1 MFLERLRQRTERRR
15 GAPGA
20 TIGPLER
27 RVLDTLWS
35 RPDAATVRDL
45 LPDFP
50 STAYTTMMTTLER
63 LHRKGLLD
71 RNKIG
76 RAFRYRPR
84 CTREDLASALT
95 KQSLDDLL
103 QAGPG
108 GLGPVL
114 STFVDAV
121 GERDREALDE
131 LERLIRERRRARRR
145 EESGP

>member
-1 MFLERLRQRTERRR
+1 MFLERLRQRAERRR
-15 GAPGA
+15 DASRA
-20 TIGPLER
+20 TLGPLER

-35 RPDAATVRDL
+35 RPDGATVRDL
-45 LPDFP
+45 LPEFP
-50 STAYTTMMTTLER
+50 LTAYTTMMTTLER

-71 RNKIG
+71 RVKTG

-95 KQSLDDLL
+95 KQSVEDLL

-108 GLGPVL
+108 GLAFVL

-145 EESGP
+145 EEPGP